1 MPDATVLR
9 MVDGTTLGAEYRAI
23 LRPGEL
29 IRDRSRRFRR
39 LPRFF
44 YEIPSW
50 DVALDTQLAPHFQ
63 LWEFINVDVRE
74 TELLRASWPRYIPC
88 AVSLLAAYLELLRM
102 EVGTYV
108 HVAANGGYRSPS
120 HKLSGPASP
129 HLWGT
134 AANIYRIGDDWLDDE
149 KTITRYGR
157 IAEKVLP
164 GIRALPWGHGV
175 GETDDQLHL
184 DLGYTVVVPS
194 DAPGE
199 EDSEPLPAREGDV
212 TETAEVGAQ

>member
-9 MVDGTTLGAEYRAI
+9 VVDGTTLGSEYRAA

-29 IRDRSRRFRR
+29 MRDRSRRLRR

-50 DVALDTQLAPHFQ
+50 DVALETRLAPHFQ

-74 TELLRASWPRYIPC
+74 TELLRAAWPRYVPC
-88 AVSLLAAYLELLRM
+88 AVSLLAAYLELFRQ
-102 EVGTYV
+102 EVGSYV
-108 HVAANGGYRSPS
+108 HIAANGGYRSPA
-120 HKLSGPASP
+120 HRLSGHASP

-134 AANIYRIGDDWLDDE
+134 AVNIYRIGDDWLDDE
-149 KTITRYGR
+149 RGIRRYGET
-157 IAEKVLP
+157 AQKVLP

-175 GETDDQLHL
+175 EETDDQLHL

-194 DAPGE
+194 EAPGE
-199 EDSEPLPAREGDV
+199 EDDEPLRSREPAV
-212 TETAEVGAQ
+212 TETAEVGGQ